1 MRREEAWAAAPPGR
15 ARQREEFTRKR
26 KMLKTTRAP
35 KIKDHHGPDATRA
48 LVTARIEELRKA
60 EARNAAKQ
68 GKGTAAQRQL
78 AALTKAA
85 AAHLAAR

>member
-1 MRREEAWAAAPPGR
+1 MLPEPLVTARAGTPERRIHA
-15 ARQREEFTRKR
+15 KK

>member
-1 MRREEAWAAAPPGR
+1 MR
-15 ARQREEFTRKR
+15 ARQREEFTRKKR
-26 KMLKTTRAP
+26 KMLKTPRAP